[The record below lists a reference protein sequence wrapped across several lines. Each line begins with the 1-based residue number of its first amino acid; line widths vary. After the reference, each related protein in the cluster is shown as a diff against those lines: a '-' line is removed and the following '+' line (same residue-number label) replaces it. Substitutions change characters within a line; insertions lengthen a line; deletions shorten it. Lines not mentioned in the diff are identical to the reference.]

1 MVNGTTETRR
11 ARRFV
16 WRFNGGSANEHTMD
30 PHTDSGRC
38 TDYCS
43 AADRLPCAHAAYAC
57 HADGGT
63 HGPAAPTPDGW
74 TEHQSGDVTISLP
87 TDWEVLAFSQGW
99 TSRSLRRLPEDQPR
113 ARKIIGSAEAL
124 QGVALW
130 AFKTAGGP
138 DSAFADNLN
147 IRRSPLGG
155 QKITDMADVT
165 PAILDQYR
173 AGVRTGATET
183 DLQIGGHPAADI
195 VFSYPVTLPDGT
207 SAKLNGNQY
216 LVATSTDLWD
226 PQLLGWS
233 GNEDALKPVFE
244 RSAESFRAK

>member
-1 MVNGTTETRR
+1 LPATPTPTT
-11 ARRFV
+11 V
-16 WRFNGGSANEHTMD
+16 
-30 PHTDSGRC
+30 
-38 TDYCS
+38 
-43 AADRLPCAHAAYAC
+43 
-57 HADGGT
+57 
-63 HGPAAPTPDGW
+63 PAAPTPDGW

-87 TDWEVLAFSQGW
+87 ADWEVLALSQGDLQAVFADFQK
-99 TSRSLRRLPEDQPR
+99 TNPEL
-113 ARKIIGSAEAL
+113 AKIIGSAEAL

-130 AFKTAGGP
+130 AFKTAGGT

-173 AGVRTGATET
+173 KLLYESATTET
-183 DLQIGGHPAADI
+183 DLQIGGHPAAHI
-195 VFSYPVTLPDGT
+195 AFSYPVTLPDGT

-216 LVATSTDLWD
+216 LVATPTDLWILSYSAG
-226 PQLLGWS
+226 P

-244 RSAESFRAK
+244 RSAASFRAK